1 MSPQYVQMKDRA
13 RLAYR
18 FDGPAEAPVVVLSN
32 SLMST
37 MAMWEPQ
44 MEALTRNYRVLRHD
58 TRGHGASDTTPGPYT
73 IASLTDDVITM
84 LDELGLK
91 QVHFAGLSMGGMI
104 GQQLGAQHGDR
115 LRSLSLCDTT
125 SEMPNRSLWEE
136 RFAAVRSGG
145 VAALIDGTI
154 QRWFTAGFI
163 ERDPA
168 TIGRVREMIATT
180 KEEGYLAC
188 ASAVRDVNQTA
199 TLSRITTP
207 TLIIAGE
214 SDPACTV
221 EQAQV
226 IHREIRGSQLQ
237 VIADAAH
244 LSNLE
249 QPARFNALLTGFL
262 ASIGN

>member
-1 MSPQYVQMKDRA
+1 LSLQTVPMKDGA

-18 FDGPAEAPVVVLSN
+18 FDGPAGAPVVVLSN

-44 MEALTRNYRVLRHD
+44 MAALTRNFRVLRHD

-73 IASLTDDVITM
+73 IASLTEDVIAM
-84 LDELGLK
+84 LDALGLK

-104 GQQLGAQHGDR
+104 GQQLGAQNGNR
-115 LRSLSLCDTT
+115 LLSLSLCDTT
-125 SEMPNRSLWEE
+125 SEMPNRTLWEE
-136 RFAAVRSGG
+136 RFEAVRNGG
-145 VAALIDGTI
+145 VAALIEGTI

-163 ERDPA
+163 ARDPA

-180 KEEGYLAC
+180 GSEGYLAC

-199 TLSRITTP
+199 TLSLITTP

-221 EQAQV
+221 AQAEL

-249 QPARFNALLTGFL
+249 QPARFNELLTAFL
-262 ASIGN
+262 ASIGS